1 MLTYTTYSEAGGVG
15 KTTFSAN
22 LAVADARD
30 GRDVLVIDMD
40 PQDASLS
47 YLLDVDEDRDNPEAD
62 SLTRHLIDRPR
73 GDFSELIKSSEGVD
87 IVPAHNTLE
96 RFSEFLQRRQREAED
111 FGERFN
117 PNVQLLRVLREAGV
131 HDEYDTLIID
141 PPATADVKLY
151 NAVHA
156 TRNLVVPFEPSGK
169 GEKSRDGLEAVVEGL
184 EDTLDIECGVLAVVP
199 NGFKDTRDQRR
210 AIEGI
215 TEYETPVTFRERSS
229 LLEGCWRK
237 QCSAFQYIEE
247 HRDRERDYERET
259 LDKFHE
265 LAEFLRGEE
274 Q

>member
-1 MLTYTTYSEAGGVG
+1 MLAYTTYSEAGGVG

-22 LAVADARD
+22 LAVADAQT
-30 GRDVLVIDMD
+30 GRDVLVIDLD

-47 YLLDVDEDRDNPEAD
+47 YLLDVDHDRDNPDAD

-73 GDFSELIKSSEGVD
+73 DNFEDLIQTSEGVD
-87 IVPAHNTLE
+87 IIPAHNTLE

-131 HDEYDTLIID
+131 HESYDTLIID

-169 GEKSRDGLEAVVEGL
+169 GEKSREGLAQVVAGLEN
-184 EDTLDIECGVLAVVP
+184 TLDINCGVLAVVP
-199 NGFKDTRDQRR
+199 NGYKDTRDQRR
-210 AIEGI
+210 AVESI

-229 LLEGCWRK
+229 LLEGCWRE
-237 QCSAFQYIEE
+237 QCSAFQYVEE
-247 HRDRERDYERET
+247 HRNRERDYEQDT
-259 LDKFHE
+259 LKRFRE
-265 LAEFLRGEE
+265 LAAFLRGENS
-274 Q
+274 